1 MMSDDQRP
9 RLRNNLYCV
18 GWDVKLYYTILN
30 DDQQWDWTAKFYIKR
45 SFQVADT
52 FQYANW

>member
-9 RLRNNLYCV
+9 CLRNNLYCV
-18 GWDVKLYYTILN
+18 GWDVKLYTILN